1 MSFIPDVTSLSGL
14 YLYPCTYVM
23 LNILYW
29 SDYVILIIIPHVLE
43 PTRFVENNRFLI
55 PHSFEKLAVW
65 NEQWDN
71 ANSWTCCNWEI
82 TDVCPARSASFLFA
96 LSFGLSLLGLVKVW
110 SLHLERRGFHLTE
123 WQRCLQWEHPVQLL
137 PVASGN
143 RGLVSGPNSN
153 FWPWHPG
160 YRSASCVQGL
170 CFRVKMHSVVCLQ
183 SRIS

>member
-1 MSFIPDVTSLSGL
+1 MSFIPDITSLSGL
-14 YLYPCTYVM
+14 CLCSCIYEM

-43 PTRFVENNRFLI
+43 LTRFEENNCFLI
-55 PHSFEKLAVW
+55 PHSFEKLPVR
-65 NEQWDN
+65 NERRDN
-71 ANSWTCCNWEI
+71 ANSWTCCKWEI
-82 TDVCPARSASFLFA
+82 MDVCPARSASFLFA

-123 WQRCLQWEHPVQLL
+123 WQRCLQWEHLVQLL

-143 RGLVSGPNSN
+143 RGPVSGPNSK

-160 YRSASCVQGL
+160 YRCASCVQGL
-170 CFRVKMHSVVCLQ
+170 CFRVKMHSVVCLR
-183 SRIS
+183 SRTS